1 MLNIRI
7 QTGYSFV
14 KNSLFLLFIVA
25 AIACSNKRR
34 IEETV
39 SEMLHH
45 SIVLP
50 VEDMISLQKDN
61 KRHDAL
67 TANYKLIIYVDSTK
81 CSSCFIKHLS
91 VWNEYL
97 QLEEQG
103 KLELVFIIEVPKE
116 ELEFYSKEIRY
127 SRFNHLVY
135 FDVNAVFK
143 TKNPHIPK
151 DDPYHVLLIDKS
163 DKIVLVGNPIEN
175 PKIEKMLFD
184 IIN

>member
-61 KRHDAL
+61 KRH
-67 TANYKLIIYVDSTK
+67 
-81 CSSCFIKHLS
+81 
-91 VWNEYL
+91 
-97 QLEEQG
+97 
-103 KLELVFIIEVPKE
+103 
-116 ELEFYSKEIRY
+116 
-127 SRFNHLVY
+127 
-135 FDVNAVFK
+135 FK
-143 TKNPHIPK
+143 KKNPHIPK

-163 DKIVLVGNPIEN
+163 DKIVLVGNPIAN